1 MFPKIDVNCNLY
13 TYPLNLKVLDI
24 HQLTKIYEAYGFEVE
39 EAPNDIAVYAYRRS
53 RYFGVDIIPLSTGQ
67 SIMKVVEQLKTD
79 YSNSGYATTIKNI
92 VSVDEA
98 KDELFKSF
106 FSFDATRSRLQ
117 RRYGDFVKKQSLNL
131 LGSQYQYISSPYEIF
146 NAQSEDDLI
155 ILIKDL
161 IISSKKANLIIIEAA
176 AGYGKTS
183 TAYQILDAL
192 IESNLSLIS
201 PILTELARN
210 RGAKIFRYILLDE
223 IDKEFPTLN
232 SDLVIKEIHKGR
244 VPLIIDGFDE
254 LLDKVNIEA
263 DISSLD
269 EIEPMLNTIGN
280 LLEEQTQIV
289 LTTRKT
295 AIFNDYEFE
304 QWISKWDNKFDVIR
318 ISIKEPSIEDWLGEE
333 RCRILDQFNIPLHH
347 LANPV
352 MLAYLRNLSS
362 EEYIS
367 QVSNGQNL
375 VDQYFQRMLVREQER
390 QNLLAAPGTQL
401 QIFRNVVGIMLE
413 FDITSEKRDF
423 FKELI
428 KDSNL
433 KILESTRS
441 LYPEKPTIDNLV
453 DKLANHALL
462 DRKGRDGN
470 HIGFINDF
478 VLGVFIGE
486 IINETETAI
495 INNTYSSYMIELAV
509 TAYRVQSQEK
519 RYLLWSRIMQIENRF
534 SNYTLFIFDVTLLN
548 CILRSYTGLAIKE
561 MNFVGTSFT
570 AYTMHDSIFINCS
583 FKRCHFDLDIFEG
596 ISFINCHFIL
606 CDCEPSGTQFNNY
619 PQIITLQCSQIACNI
634 LKDEDYEK
642 AISHQGNIDKLELDI
657 LDLLWGYQI
666 DRKHYISAIIR
677 KIHNASFKRVS
688 TALQTLE
695 QRGLIALK
703 GSQIQFQ
710 LNRINEI
717 KSLMKEYHGEL

>member
-1 MFPKIDVNCNLY
+1 M
-13 TYPLNLKVLDI
+13 LDTQ
-24 HQLTKIYEAYGFEVE
+24 QLTNIYIAYGFEVE
-39 EAPNDIAVYAYRRS
+39 EASNDIAVYAYRRS

-67 SIMKVVEQLKTD
+67 AIQKRVENLKTE
-79 YSNSGYATTIKNI
+79 YSNSGYATTIKSI
-92 VSVDEA
+92 QSVEEA
-98 KDELFKSF
+98 EDELFKSF

-117 RRYGDFVKKQSLNL
+117 RRYGEFVKKQSLNL
-131 LGSQYQYISSPYEIF
+131 LGSSYQYISSPYEIF
-146 NAQSEDDLI
+146 NAQIEGDLI
-155 ILIKDL
+155 EFIKNL
-161 IISSKKANLIIIEAA
+161 VTSSTKAHLIIIEAA

-192 IESNLSLIS
+192 IESKLSLIS

-232 SDLVIKEIHKGR
+232 SDLVVKEIHKGR

-254 LLDKVNIEA
+254 LLDKVNLES
-263 DISSLD
+263 DVSSLD

-280 LLEEQTQIV
+280 LLEERTKIV

-304 QWISKWDNKFDVIR
+304 QWISKWDDKFDVIR
-318 ISIKEPSIEDWLGEE
+318 ISIKEPSIEDWLGED
-333 RCRILDQFNIPLHH
+333 RCKVLDQFNVPLHH

-352 MLAYLRNLSS
+352 MLAYLKNLSD
-362 EEYIS
+362 EDYET

-375 VDQYFQRMLVREQER
+375 VDQYFQRMLIREQER
-390 QNLLAAPGTQL
+390 QNLLAVPSTQL
-401 QIFRNVVGIMLE
+401 QIFRNVVEIMLE

-441 LYPEKPTIDNLV
+441 LYPDKPTIDNLV

-495 INNTYSSYMIELAV
+495 INNKYSSYMIELAV
-509 TAYRVQSQEK
+509 TAYRVQSEDK
-519 RYLLWSRIMQIENRF
+519 RNMLWGRIMQIKSRF
-534 SNYTLFIFDVTLLN
+534 SPYTLFIFDVTLLN
-548 CILRSYTGLAIKE
+548 CTASIYTGLAIKE
-561 MNFVGTSFT
+561 MNFVGTDFT
-570 AYTMHDSIFINCS
+570 HYAIHNSIFINCS
-583 FKRCHFDLDIFEG
+583 FKRCRFDLNIFEG
-596 ISFINCHFIL
+596 TSFINCHFIQ
-606 CDCEPSGTQFNNY
+606 CDCQPNGAQFEDY
-619 PQIITLQCSQIACNI
+619 PQIVIIQCSQTNCDI
-634 LKDEDYEK
+634 LKDEKYVKSTNQE
-642 AISHQGNIDKLELDI
+642 QTIDKLELDI
-657 LDLLWGYQI
+657 LDLLWDYQI
-666 DRKHYISAIIR
+666 DRKHYISAVIR
-677 KIHNASFKRVS
+677 KIHNTSFKKVS
-688 TALQTLE
+688 SALQTLE
-695 QRGLIALK
+695 QRGLIVLK

-710 LNRINEI
+710 LNRVNEI
-717 KSLMKEYHGEL
+717 KSLMQQYHGEL